1 MAGAIPPRLGE
12 TLRVAPGKAG
22 TVLGMSALVVEYQ
35 TMQRELFQMVE
46 RFVVLNETAYRML
59 LADGSPAE
67 KLAINR
73 LGVSQTG
80 VLRKPGPDE
89 RPTRKPVRFGFAGR
103 LHPAKGLV
111 QIASA
116 VLAIPRDVDFR
127 VDIRAPVLDAGAR
140 AIEAELRCIAG
151 DDPRIR
157 FEPAVTSGEIP
168 AVLAELD
175 ALLSP
180 SLWFENG
187 PTIALEAIA
196 VGTPIIATRVG
207 NLAELIQDGVNGRL
221 VDAGDVAQ
229 LSAALLEAA
238 TSPATTIDAW
248 RRALPPVRTMDDIAR
263 DYLAMYAA

>member
-1 MAGAIPPRLGE
+1 
-12 TLRVAPGKAG
+12 
-22 TVLGMSALVVEYQ
+22 
-35 TMQRELFQMVE
+35 
-46 RFVVLNETAYRML
+46 
-59 LADGSPAE
+59 
-67 KLAINR
+67 
-73 LGVSQTG
+73 
-80 VLRKPGPDE
+80 
-89 RPTRKPVRFGFAGR
+89 
-103 LHPAKGLV
+103 
-111 QIASA
+111 
-116 VLAIPRDVDFR
+116 VDFR
-127 VDIRAPVLDAGAR
+127 LDIRAPMLDADAAAIAAR
-140 AIEAELRCIAG
+140 VRRIAAA
-151 DDPRIR
+151 DPRIH
-157 FEPAVTSGEIP
+157 FEPAVPSTEIP
-168 AVLAELD
+168 AVLSTLD

-187 PTIALEAIA
+187 PTIALEAMA